1 MRLCFSQKVVR
12 ATSLESLTLVGGSTP
27 AGPVRSYRRSKV
39 KDGARPLNQSV
50 RNVSVSENAHG
61 CHAASRAL
69 ALLVDGDNGCS
80 KSVSLAMMCRD
91 GIDSG
96 HVSAKLMS
104 QAFNYRIECTI
115 GR

>member
-1 MRLCFSQKVVR
+1 MSGTKLSAIERKGRGPPF
-12 ATSLESLTLVGGSTP
+12 ESK
-27 AGPVRSYRRSKV
+27 RSK
-39 KDGARPLNQSV
+39 RV
-50 RNVSVSENAHG
+50 RERKCSWLSR
-61 CHAASRAL
+61 RAL
-69 ALLVDGDNGCS
+69 ALLVDGDNGGS